1 MAPTN
6 GDAAGFRFN
15 LPKGAMPWVLGIILG
30 GGGVSGFGA
39 YAGAK
44 GADAQSVAEAEC
56 AKVRKECDEKLE
68 AVMFRLDGRL
78 GRIEES
84 VGDIKTRLSFVEQ
97 SYRMYPH
104 GTLGAPTISNAP

>member
-1 MAPTN
+1 MPDQS
-6 GDAAGFRFN
+6 DAAGFKFN

-56 AKVRKECDEKLE
+56 AKVRKDCNEKLE

-84 VGDIKTRLSFVEQ
+84 VSDIKTRLSFVEQ
-97 SYRMYPH
+97 SYRIYPR
-104 GTLGAPTISNAP
+104 GTLGAPAASVAP